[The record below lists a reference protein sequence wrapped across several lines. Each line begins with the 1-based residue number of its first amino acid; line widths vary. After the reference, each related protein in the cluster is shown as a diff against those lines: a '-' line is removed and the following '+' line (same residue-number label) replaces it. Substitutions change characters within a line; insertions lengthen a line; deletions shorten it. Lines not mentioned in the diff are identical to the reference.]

1 MRREGAILLMPVIF
15 CSTELFIRLLC
26 LIAYLVNSISP
37 GCRQK
42 LRKLEVALIEY
53 RESLEEHG
61 VKNLEEIEKRVASHR
76 KKLEAECGL
85 VDAPTPSS
93 RDRDRDSKGG
103 DPGVDRRSSGASGN
117 YVIFIPVG

>member
-1 MRREGAILLMPVIF
+1 VDFAGSSGF
-15 CSTELFIRLLC
+15 
-26 LIAYLVNSISP
+26 
-37 GCRQK
+37 RQK

-93 RDRDRDSKGG
+93 RDRDSKGG
-103 DPGVDRRSSGASGN
+103 DPGVDRRSSGASGD
-117 YVIFIPVG
+117 YVLFIPVD